1 MSNMS
6 YCRFEKDC
14 KVQLELLFAR
24 SGEADPISKGNNRE
38 REARIALIELAQ
50 EIAEMIEDER
60 TGGRE
65 GLTVE
70 DLVKDAEEDCE
81 EVPHRTFCSVCLAGG
96 RAELMR
102 LSKLGVCDHGGGP
115 SPETRKQSS
124 N

>member
-6 YCRFEKDC
+6 YCRFENTLSDLQDC
-14 KVQLELLFAR
+14 KEQLELLFQR
-24 SGEADPISKGNNRE
+24 GVEGELPDRISEGNDRE
-38 REARIALIELAQ
+38 REARIKLIELAQ

-81 EVPHRTFCSVCLAGG
+81 EVRDNMS
-96 RAELMR
+96 EEE
-102 LSKLGVCDHGGGP
+102 D
-115 SPETRKQSS
+115 
-124 N
+124 